1 MMRSVTVGIRIAATS
16 GLILVAAIMGGALW
30 HWSVSRHNPIQE
42 LREITVGARVHLLG
56 VVTYADSP
64 QNRFWIQDETGAVA
78 IGVNPARAGVCE
90 GETVSVEATKTALYD
105 PLR

>member
-16 GLILVAAIMGGALW
+16 DLILVAAIMGGALW

-56 VVTYADSP
+56 VVTYRQPPEPFLDS
-64 QNRFWIQDETGAVA
+64 G
-78 IGVNPARAGVCE
+78 
-90 GETVSVEATKTALYD
+90 
-105 PLR
+105 